1 MRSAV
6 AFFVPYLHLIRT
18 VNMVEEI
25 CDRYVATLHHLAAV
39 ECCCNNT
46 SRCRLVKPPLIVTPI
61 TLLFVYSFK
70 LSPPFLF
77 YFQDRF
83 QQPKLNCIYQSH
95 FRPKM
100 GYFSLVILNVD
111 LLMWP
116 SPMNL
121 TWLWSM
127 FTAVWNIL
135 TAVILA
141 ECYHVNTHESRPIA
155 LPGPHSGTQ
164 SYFVCEFALGQLDA
178 SSLVSRYITAWFAV
192 VASDVLAKKFQH
204 RLRLWMEH

>member
-77 YFQDRF
+77 YCQDLF

-116 SPMNL
+116 SPTNL

-127 FTAVWNIL
+127 FTAVWNIFDSSHFGGML
-135 TAVILA
+135 SCEHTREQADCFTWSSQWHTELFCVWIRTRTIR
-141 ECYHVNTHESRPIA
+141 CIK
-155 LPGPHSGTQ
+155 
-164 SYFVCEFALGQLDA
+164 SYV
-178 SSLVSRYITAWFAV
+178 
-192 VASDVLAKKFQH
+192 
-204 RLRLWMEH
+204 